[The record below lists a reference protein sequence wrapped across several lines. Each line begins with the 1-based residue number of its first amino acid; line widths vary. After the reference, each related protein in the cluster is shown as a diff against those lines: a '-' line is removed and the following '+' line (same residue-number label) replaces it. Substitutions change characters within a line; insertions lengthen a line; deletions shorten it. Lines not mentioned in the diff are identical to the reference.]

1 MNYYIEQSGV
11 DLKKYAGPVF
21 ILGQGPMLVAKEQ
34 GEPLSK
40 CYADGKFQLHVDI

>member
-21 ILGQGPMLVAKEQ
+21 ILLVAKEQ
-34 GEPLSK
+34 VEPLSK